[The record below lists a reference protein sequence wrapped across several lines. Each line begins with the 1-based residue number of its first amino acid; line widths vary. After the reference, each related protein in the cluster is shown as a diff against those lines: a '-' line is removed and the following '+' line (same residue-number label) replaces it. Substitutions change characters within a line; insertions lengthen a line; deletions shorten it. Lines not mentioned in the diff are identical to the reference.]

1 MTATR
6 RVVVDCTDSDEVGEF
21 YPRWLSEGVSVI
33 SANKRTGSGPL
44 LEYTECNDAVKDGT
58 SQVRPSVDG
67 PGGSSAPPP

>member
-6 RVVVDCTDSDEVGEF
+6 RVVVDCTDSDEVGDF

-67 PGGSSAPPP
+67 PGGPPAPPP